1 MNYQVFDAKV
11 LSKSL
16 GRMLPMNYQ
25 VLTLFKALGDF
36 GAFFFNFKQ
45 DCYNK
50 MPCPVL
56 ITLAM

>member
-36 GAFFFNFKQ
+36 GAFFFQFQ
-45 DCYNK
+45 TR
-50 MPCPVL
+50 L
-56 ITLAM
+56 L

>member
-25 VLTLFKALGDF
+25 VLTLFNALGDF
-36 GAFFFNFKQ
+36 GAFFLAIS
-45 DCYNK
+45 NK
-50 MPCPVL
+50 ISIIKCHVQYL
-56 ITLAM
+56 